1 MCLTFVIYLKDSTC
15 NNYTQRKSEHITDMR
30 ATDNKLRAG
39 LKTNHGW
46 ILGEAV
52 NLYNTRNVIEELCKL
67 FFKKHLKYWSFS
79 NLKHTN
85 KYKIF
90 ERESSFGKRFV
101 LAE

>member
-1 MCLTFVIYLKDSTC
+1 MIILNAKVNI
-15 NNYTQRKSEHITDMR
+15 ITDMR
-30 ATDNKLRAG
+30 ATDIKLRAG

-90 ERESSFGKRFV
+90 ERESFFGKRFV